1 MNIDLPALAAW
12 FAASLVVLIAMQRW
26 MTGSLQRLLVRLL
39 GSPRRALM
47 VYAFLL
53 LPGVTLHE
61 ASHWLSA
68 RLLGVRATSFS
79 LLPRLTRDGNLRLGY
94 VQVEAV
100 DPVRASLIG
109 AAPLVAG
116 TAVLWLLGPRV
127 LSWDV
132 LGQAAVQGHAGE
144 LLDGLK
150 AVTRI
155 PAWGLWLYLAVVV
168 SNTMLPSRADRAAW
182 GWVAIAALLTGGSL
196 LLFGWGDAAA
206 NLAHAPVRAI
216 LTYLAAAFT
225 LTAVLDM
232 IVGLPLWMLEVALRR
247 RG

>member
-1 MNIDLPALAAW
+1 VSLDLTPLAAW

-26 MTGSLQRLLVRLL
+26 MTGSLQRLLARLL

-53 LPGVTLHE
+53 LPGVALHE
-61 ASHWLSA
+61 LSHWLSA
-68 RLLGVRATSFS
+68 RLLGVRATSIS

-94 VQVEAV
+94 VQTEAV

-132 LGQAAVQGHAGE
+132 LGRAAVQGRGGE
-144 LLDGLK
+144 LLDGLH
-150 AVTRI
+150 AVTQV
-155 PAWGLWLYLAVVV
+155 PVWGLWLYLAVVV

-182 GWVAIAALLTGGSL
+182 GWVAVAAILTGGSL

-206 NLAHAPVRAI
+206 NLAQAPVRAI

-225 LTAVLDM
+225 LTAVLDTL
-232 IVGLPLWMLEVALRR
+232 VGLPLWMLEVAFRR

>member
-1 MNIDLPALAAW
+1 MTIDLPALAAW

-79 LLPRLTRDGNLRLGY
+79 LLPRLTRNGNLRLGY
-94 VQVEAV
+94 VQTEAV

-132 LGQAAVQGHAGE
+132 LGQAAVQGNAGG

-182 GWVAIAALLTGGSL
+182 GWVVVAALLTGGSL

-206 NLAHAPVRAI
+206 NLAHAPLRAI
-216 LTYLAAAFT
+216 LTYLGAAFT

-232 IVGLPLWMLEVALRR
+232 IVGLPLWMLEIALRR